1 MILPAQNLDAWLK
14 RQDKTCF
21 PGAGKIDYFRRY
33 EGAAEWL
40 NLNIHPHVEK
50 SFLLQEGGF
59 LTDHGP
65 EHVKTV
71 IRRAS
76 ELLEDPQDKLTPY
89 EAYLLLMAIHFHDV
103 GNIYGRKGHESK
115 LAEITTEMG
124 KLLGE
129 DSAEIRAAQMIGRA
143 HGGTINGDKD
153 TISRLPNTEAV
164 LGERVHMQR
173 LAALLRFADELS
185 DDKDRAARVLLKL
198 RRIPKGSEV
207 FHAYASKLHSVI
219 VEPSRRTV
227 ELHFALDR
235 DSAVRR
241 FGKSA
246 TSAYLLNEIYQRT
259 VKTHIERIYCK
270 RFMDEVA
277 RVESVAVTV
286 KVFLK
291 KEHLGPVEEI
301 KFRLEER
308 GYPCANPPSIKTL
321 CPDLR
326 WTGAKLKQYLTRSK
340 KRRQKR

>member
-1 MILPAQNLDAWLK
+1 MTQPIEPLDAWLK
-14 RQDKTCF
+14 RQDKTDF

-33 EGAAEWL
+33 EGATEWL
-40 NLNIHPHVEK
+40 NLNIHQHVEK

-76 ELLEDPQDKLTPY
+76 ALIVDPQGKLRPY

-103 GNIYGRKGHESK
+103 GNIYGRKGHESR
-115 LAEITTEMG
+115 LAEITAEMG

-129 DSAEIRAAQMIGRA
+129 DSAEIRATQMIGRA

-153 TISRLPNTEAV
+153 TISHLPIMEAI
-164 LGERVHMQR
+164 LGEQVHMQR

-185 DDKDRAARVLLKL
+185 DDKYRAARVLLKL
-198 RRIPKGSEV
+198 KKIPKSSEI

-219 VEPSRRTV
+219 VEPSSRTI
-227 ELHFALDR
+227 ELHFELDR

-241 FGKSA
+241 FGKST
-246 TSAYLLNEIYQRT
+246 TSAYLLNEIYERA

-270 RFMDEVA
+270 RYMDDIA
-277 RVESVAVTV
+277 RVESVTVTV
-286 KVFLK
+286 KVYLEK
-291 KEHLGPVEEI
+291 QHLGPIEEI

-308 GYPCANPPSIKTL
+308 GYPCSSPPNIKTL

-326 WTGAKLKQYLTRSK
+326 WTGAELKKYLTRSK
-340 KRRQKR
+340 KRRQIR